1 MFRFLMLALFLA
13 VSSAFHA
20 PGVFSM
26 RRAITMQEGEVT
38 EMIAEAEAPA
48 PAEPEQVTEFAAGMV
63 QPTGG
68 MVAPIIPNEESFKF
82 GTGPVGGSQGYLGGG
97 GHERSMSGVGM
108 EAESFKFGNGP
119 TPGSQGNLGGGG
131 HERSMSGNGNVH
143 DDFKFSTGPTPGSQG
158 TLGGNGFN

>member
-82 GTGPVGGSQGYLGGG
+82 GTGPVGG

-108 EAESFKFGNGP
+108 EGESFKFGTGP
-119 TPGSQGNLGGGG
+119 VGGSQGYL
-131 HERSMSGNGNVH
+131 
-143 DDFKFSTGPTPGSQG
+143 
-158 TLGGNGFN
+158 